1 MLKRFSLVSMFLL
14 LMLAKNGFSQA
25 GKDTLIMLNG
35 GVMIGTVID
44 TLNGV
49 TTLKNPKDSTKN
61 ILVDNDRI
69 FSISNANGESVMYV
83 FDTVI
88 GNEFTIDEM
97 RYFIL
102 GEQDA
107 EKGFKAKG
115 AFWGNMLL
123 GAAGAVTVGF
133 LSPLPVFAYTAAS
146 GLPKVNIK
154 HKTVTNLE
162 CLKHDTYLMGYERVA
177 RKKRK
182 ISSLVGGVIGLAVGF
197 GTGAILEAN
206 GASIKIK

>member
-1 MLKRFSLVSMFLL
+1 MLKKFSIIATFVLL
-14 LMLAKNGFSQA
+14 LLAKSGFSQT

-49 TTLKNPKDSTKN
+49 TTLKNAKDSTKN
-61 ILVDNDRI
+61 IIIENDRI
-69 FSISNANGESVMYV
+69 FSITNANGESILYV
-83 FDTVI
+83 YDTVI
-88 GNEFTIDEM
+88 GNEFTVDEM

-102 GEQDA
+102 GEQDG

-115 AFWGNMLL
+115 AFWGNMVL
-123 GAAGAVTVGF
+123 GAASGVTLGF
-133 LSPLPVFAYTAAS
+133 FSPLPVFAFTAAS
-146 GLPKVNIK
+146 GIPRINIK
-154 HKTVTNLE
+154 HKTVTNAE

-182 ISSLVGGVIGLAVGF
+182 ISSLVGGVIGLAVGV
-197 GTGAILEAN
+197 GTSAVLEAN
-206 GASIKIK
+206 HASIKIK

>member
-1 MLKRFSLVSMFLL
+1 MLKTVTIIATFLFLL
-14 LMLAKNGFSQA
+14 LTKSGFSQA

-61 ILVDNDRI
+61 ILIENDRI
-69 FSISNANGESVMYV
+69 FSITNASGESILYV
-83 FDTVI
+83 YDTVI
-88 GNEFTIDEM
+88 GNEFTVDEM
-97 RYFIL
+97 RYFII

-115 AFWGNMLL
+115 AFWGNMVV
-123 GAAGAVTVGF
+123 GAASGVTLGF
-133 LSPLPVFAYTAAS
+133 FSPLPVFAFTAAS
-146 GLPKVNIK
+146 GLPRINIK
-154 HKTVTNLE
+154 HKTVTNTE

-182 ISSLVGGVIGLAVGF
+182 ISSLVGGVIGLAVGV
-197 GTGAILEAN
+197 GTSAVLQAN
-206 GASIKIK
+206 GASIKFK